1 MQIVNPLKMLKIE
14 WTINTLLSVIK
25 WGAHCTLVVKI
36 FDQRGKTVKT
46 DAPTFCLAGFQWP
59 GAPV

>member
-1 MQIVNPLKMLKIE
+1 MLKIE